1 MERER
6 EAVDSEHEG
15 RLNNDNVRL
24 WAARYQLAEKNHP
37 MAKFGCGN
45 KKTLTHED
53 GDEEVY
59 KRLHEFRKRYYT
71 AQSMSL
77 VIQSQNTLE
86 DLEALV
92 REAFSDVPNNGLEK
106 ETFGHPFAKDRFP
119 CILKAVPI
127 KKQDSL
133 SLTWTLPLLKS
144 KFKSQPLTYLYEMI
158 STERNGG
165 IKSYLKK
172 KLWINGLSSSAAH
185 YETFSKFGVSV
196 SLTDEGKSHIQEIT
210 SAIFSYLRLLREEG
224 PKEELWNEM
233 KTLDDIIF
241 KFYVESDPLDMVTDL
256 VYYLST
262 YPPEDLITGPYLQ
275 SYEPELIQD
284 CMDRLTTENL
294 CMVLF
299 SKDYADDCQE
309 QEIWHK
315 TKYSIEGIPLEWI
328 TEWKNVS
335 IWNEFSLPQKN
346 KYIADN
352 LDMKECKNVPKYP
365 EKIKDE
371 SYGELFYK
379 YDNIFKQ
386 PKGYF
391 KITMDQHKL
400 TDNLTYLAA
409 TYIFSCFGHYVKNEM
424 DAGKAGVGWGINC
437 FKAGISIRI
446 NGWNDK
452 MLLLLEDLLSF
463 FERFKELFDQDVLQ
477 DKITQHKKSLYNC
490 MIDPG
495 SLKGS
500 LESDI
505 MFDNRWSTSD
515 TLNALPKITKDLL
528 FQVFD
533 ELFEGASNLQ
543 ILVQGNF
550 TQDEALEVFN
560 KVKTTFNI
568 TSSCTI
574 PKLRLKKLSRSENKI
589 LRVDGLNPKNG
600 NTILSNYYQFGP
612 CNVDKYLSFVIAN
625 RLMKE
630 PTFDTLR
637 TKEQLGYHVS
647 NYLDYCSG
655 ILGFKMYVR
664 TQATKFTADYV
675 DERIETFLKWFA
687 TDKLPNI
694 TDSEFKATVDSLITS
709 WSRPDLTLGDEVSGH
724 WGHILRKD
732 YAFDINER
740 MISAAKSCD
749 KDKCIRIFADLISP
763 ENPERRKL
771 SVQVIGNSEGTEDFD
786 DIDENLDLQIKYH
799 TDGDNFITNIEEY
812 RNSLEYY
819 PFYELFTE

>member
-1 MERER
+1 MMNTSRKSVDTTASVPQITSQYPIKSPTDLKDYKLIQLQNGLKALLISDASYDLKKLDQEELDVENRAAECKTGLKRSAASLAIEVGSYSDPEDLPGLAHFLEHMVFMGSKKYPTENEFDKFISEHGGSSNAFTSDENTNFYFGISRKNFAKALDIFAQFFIDPLMLQSSMERER
-6 EAVDSEHEG
+6 EAVDSEFEG

-45 KKTLTHED
+45 KKSLTLED
-53 GDEEVY
+53 GDEEAY
-59 KRLHEFRKRYYT
+59 KKLHEFRKRYYT

-233 KTLDDIIF
+233 KALDDITF
-241 KFYVESDPLDMVTDL
+241 KFYVESDPLAMVTDL
-256 VYYLST
+256 VNDIST
-262 YPPEDLITGPYLQ
+262 YPTEDLITGPRFLQ
-275 SYEPELIQD
+275 SYEPELIQE
-284 CMDRLTTENL
+284 CMDRLNTENV

-477 DKITQHKKSLYNC
+477 DKIAQHKKSLYNC

-600 NTILSNYYQFGP
+600 NTILSNYYQ
-612 CNVDKYLSFVIAN
+612 L
-625 RLMKE
+625 
-630 PTFDTLR
+630 
-637 TKEQLGYHVS
+637 
-647 NYLDYCSG
+647 
-655 ILGFKMYVR
+655 
-664 TQATKFTADYV
+664 
-675 DERIETFLKWFA
+675 
-687 TDKLPNI
+687 
-694 TDSEFKATVDSLITS
+694 
-709 WSRPDLTLGDEVSGH
+709 
-724 WGHILRKD
+724 
-732 YAFDINER
+732 
-740 MISAAKSCD
+740 
-749 KDKCIRIFADLISP
+749 
-763 ENPERRKL
+763 
-771 SVQVIGNSEGTEDFD
+771 
-786 DIDENLDLQIKYH
+786 
-799 TDGDNFITNIEEY
+799 
-812 RNSLEYY
+812 
-819 PFYELFTE
+819 